1 MNCFVLKDNMIFNRR
16 IVSVLS
22 TIMDKF
28 ASMKAFTQVVQS
40 GGFAAAARKMGV
52 SRSTVNKLVI
62 NLESELKVQ
71 LLQRSTRKV
80 NPTPTG
86 LAFYERC
93 LNILA
98 EVEAA
103 ENAVSELQTT
113 PKGTLRINA
122 PMSFGTLYLGQAIAE
137 FTAQYSELQM
147 QLTLEDRF
155 IDPIAEGYDL
165 TIRIARFVMSSNF
178 VCRKISPARR
188 VICASPNYLSEY
200 GIPSLPQELEKH
212 SCLHYGQIV
221 TGNQWRLCNGDD
233 EYAIAVKGVL
243 CSNNGEILKDA
254 AVNSLGIAL
263 LPTFI
268 VREEINSGSL
278 VQILADYYPPTL
290 DLCLLYPVNRHL
302 NTKVKLFVEFFEQKF
317 ANFI

>member
-1 MNCFVLKDNMIFNRR
+1 
-16 IVSVLS
+16 
-22 TIMDKF
+22 MDKF
-28 ASMKAFTQVVQS
+28 ASMQAFAQVVQS

-103 ENAVSELQTT
+103 ENTVSELQST
-113 PKGTLRINA
+113 PKGMLRINA

-137 FTAQYSELQM
+137 FTARYPELQV
-147 QLTLEDRF
+147 QLTLDDRF

-165 TIRIARFVMSSNF
+165 TIRIARTVE
-178 VCRKISPARR
+178 
-188 VICASPNYLSEY
+188 SPNLVCQTVSPVHQLICVSPDYLSQHD
-200 GIPSLPQELEKH
+200 IPHRPLELKDH

-221 TGNQWRLCNGDD
+221 TGNQWQLSNGDN
-233 EYAIAVKGVL
+233 EYSVTVKGVL
-243 CSNNGEILKDA
+243 CSNNGEVLRDA
-254 AVNSLGIAL
+254 TVNNLGIAL

-268 VREEINSGSL
+268 VWKEINSGSL
-278 VQILADYYPPTL
+278 VQILADYHPPAL
-290 DLCLLYPVNRHL
+290 DLCLLYPANRHL
-302 NTKVKLFVEFFEQKF
+302 NLKIKLFVEFFEQKF
-317 ANFI
+317 ANFIGLKNILPSWK